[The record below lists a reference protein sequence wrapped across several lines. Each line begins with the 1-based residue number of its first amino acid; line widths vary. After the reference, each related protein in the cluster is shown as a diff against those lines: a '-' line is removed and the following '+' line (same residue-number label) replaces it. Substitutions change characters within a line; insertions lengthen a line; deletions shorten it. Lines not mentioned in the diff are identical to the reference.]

1 MGIKLFI
8 SYSSKDKAYRESLK
22 DHLSSMER
30 NDEIET
36 WSDREILP
44 GKEWD
49 QEIRENLKSADI
61 IVLLISS
68 DFITS
73 DYCFGVEV
81 KLAMEKHERGD
92 SIVLPVIVRA
102 CDWENGLPFAKL
114 QALPEKAKP
123 VKKWDDQDDA
133 WLSVV
138 RGIRDRVKNL
148 KAKKSLQPFQE
159 KDISSKLQEDFKDW
173 LEDTEIQLS
182 HRRVNK
188 ISLSDIYV
196 PPHLKLLDE
205 DSEDIAKQINIDGVL
220 THSDNLIV
228 FGDEQSGKTSL
239 AKYLFGLFLKTDC
252 LPVFLDGKDIKSS
265 DIKEVFRKTVTA
277 QYKGIDIS
285 ASEQIP
291 NKILILDNFSEIKLN
306 RKHRN
311 VFVSDSK
318 NFFDRCIFIS
328 LDSFRYVV
336 PEIHEL
342 DKFKHLEILPLGHL
356 KRSEIV
362 ERWIS
367 LGIEEQIEEEELY
380 RKVDELKLRLNS
392 LVRGN
397 VIPAKPVYILAI
409 MQIFEAYTPQNLELT
424 SYGHCYQYLVYQAL
438 EKTRIKSTEIDK
450 YLNVLTELA
459 WTVYKN
465 ESVLTDENL
474 SKFFTDY
481 GRIYSLK
488 TAEKTLI
495 VDKLK
500 SSGLLRTRNDM
511 LSFRYPYI
519 YYFFIARKIAE
530 SLNTDD
536 KTRKEAKNEIKT
548 LLSQLHRKNNANI
561 IIFIS
566 HHIKDKWILDEI
578 QLCLM
583 EAFCD
588 QKEATLSS
596 NSLSFME
603 EFIAEIPDL
612 VLEHKEVSKVRRQK
626 DETIDEIEKID
637 AEDDEPDLESSDIF
651 VEINKVFK
659 GMEIIG
665 QILRNRHASI
675 RKDVLFEMVKSATDS
690 GLRFL
695 QYFIEISDVSR
706 DEVVKAL
713 EDILKED
720 PNTQVEDLE
729 KEARDTFLFMIYG
742 VIFGVLIKISA
753 SIGSKE
759 ADEIYDELER
769 KTPTPAIQL
778 INQAITLQFKKQLD
792 FKKLKQLSGEFRSNP
807 TCRRI
812 LKEIVVQHIYMFPV
826 DYRDKQRLSE
836 TLRLPMQT
844 QRLMDK
850 QEKVKI

>member
-1 MGIKLFI
+1 MGVKVFI
-8 SYSSKDKAYRESLK
+8 SYSSKDKVYRESLET
-22 DHLSSMER
+22 HLSSMER
-30 NDEIET
+30 NNEIET
-36 WSDREILP
+36 WSDGEILP
-44 GKEWD
+44 GTEWD
-49 QEIRENLKSADI
+49 QEIKDNLKSADI
-61 IVLLISS
+61 IILLISS

-73 DYCFGVEV
+73 DYCSGVEV
-81 KLAMEKHERGD
+81 GLAIEKHERGD
-92 SIVLPVIVRA
+92 SIVLPVIVRV
-102 CDWENGLPFAKL
+102 CDWENGSPFSKL

-123 VKKWDDQDDA
+123 VKKWDDEDDA
-133 WLSVV
+133 WFSVV
-138 RGIRDRVKNL
+138 SGIRDTVESL
-148 KAKKSLQPFQE
+148 KAKNSLKPFR
-159 KDISSKLQEDFKDW
+159 KKGDSSNLKEDFKDW

-182 HRRVNK
+182 HRNVNE

-205 DSEDIAKQINIDGVL
+205 GSEDLAKQIDTNGVL
-220 THSDNLIV
+220 THSENLII

-239 AKYLFGLFLKTDC
+239 AKYLFRLFLENGC
-252 LPVFLDGKDIKSS
+252 LPVFLDGKDVKSS
-265 DIKEVFRKTVTA
+265 NIEEVHHKAVTT
-277 QYKGIDIS
+277 QYRDIDIS
-285 ASEQIP
+285 ASERIP

-306 RKHRN
+306 KKHRN
-311 VFVSDSK
+311 IFISDSK
-318 NFFDRCIFIS
+318 DFFDRCILIS
-328 LDSFRYVV
+328 LDSFRYVAS
-336 PEIHEL
+336 ETHEL
-342 DKFKHLEILPLGHL
+342 DKFKRLEILAMGHL

-367 LGIEEQIEEEELY
+367 LGVEEQIEDDELY
-380 RKVDELKLRLNS
+380 SKVDELKLRLDS

-397 VIPAKPVYILAI
+397 VIPAKPIYILAI

-424 SYGHCYQYLVYQAL
+424 SYGHCYQYLVYQAF
-438 EKTRIKSTEIDK
+438 EKAKIKAAETDK

-459 WTVYKN
+459 WAVYKN
-465 ESVLTDENL
+465 QSGLTEEKLN
-474 SKFFTDY
+474 KFFTDY
-481 GRIYSLK
+481 GKIYSLK

-495 VDKLK
+495 VQKLE
-500 SSGLLRTRNDM
+500 SSGLLRTKNDE

-530 SLNTDD
+530 SFSTDH
-536 KTRKEAKNEIKT
+536 KTRKEAKNEIKI
-548 LLSQLHRKNNANI
+548 LLNQLHRKENANI

-578 QLCLM
+578 QICLM
-583 EAFCD
+583 EVFCE

-603 EFIAEIPDL
+603 EFISGIPDL
-612 VLEHKEVSKVRRQK
+612 VLEHREVSKERRQR
-626 DETIDEIEKID
+626 DEAIDEVERID
-637 AEDDEPDLESSDIF
+637 AESDETHLESSDVF
-651 VEINKVFK
+651 VKINKIFK
-659 GMEIIG
+659 GIEIIG

-706 DEVVKAL
+706 DEVVKTI
-713 EDILKED
+713 EDILREN

-729 KEARDTFLFMIYG
+729 KEARDTFLFIMYG

-759 ADEIYDELER
+759 ADEIYDELE
-769 KTPTPAIQL
+769 KNTPTPAIQL

-792 FKKLKQLSGEFRSNP
+792 FKKLNQLSGEFRSNP
-807 TCRRI
+807 ICRRI

-826 DYRDKQRLSE
+826 DYRDKQRLSK
-836 TLRLPMQT
+836 TLGLPMQT
-844 QRLMDK
+844 QRLMDR
-850 QEKVKI
+850 QEKMKI